1 MVTFYIVRHGNTE
14 LNYRE
19 VLQGQIDS
27 PLTKEGYEDAN
38 FLSKKFKKTKF
49 DAIFSSDLG
58 RAFTTA
64 YIIADNIGY
73 KKEIFRC
80 KDFREIDYG
89 DLTFKKKGDVI
100 DLYNQLKA
108 DSNFKFKNGESHNE
122 VKKRVLKKFNDIKGY
137 KNVLVVSHNN
147 PIRAI
152 LSEGLNKDFNSVL
165 TRKTSHRFIAK
176 FEVKNNK
183 IINFI
188 ILNE

>member
-73 KKEIFRC
+73 KKEVKILERLIL
-80 KDFREIDYG
+80 EI
-89 DLTFKKKGDVI
+89 
-100 DLYNQLKA
+100 
-108 DSNFKFKNGESHNE
+108 
-122 VKKRVLKKFNDIKGY
+122 
-137 KNVLVVSHNN
+137 
-147 PIRAI
+147 
-152 LSEGLNKDFNSVL
+152 
-165 TRKTSHRFIAK
+165 
-176 FEVKNNK
+176 
-183 IINFI
+183 
-188 ILNE
+188 